1 MALFSRKP
9 KTADKK
15 AATKAPVVK
24 AEKAGATSYATKYS
38 LGSILTSPRIT
49 EKATFVAGKHNA
61 YLFNVNQGATKPLI
75 AKAVR
80 EIYGVTPLRVTV
92 ARTPAKRVIVR
103 GKAGKKQ
110 AVKKAYVYL
119 KEGDKIEFV

>member
-9 KTADKK
+9 KT
-15 AATKAPVVK
+15 TKAPVVK
-24 AEKAGATSYATKYS
+24 AEKAGVTTYATKYS
-38 LGSILTSPRIT
+38 LGTIIVSPRIT

-75 AKAVR
+75 TKAVR
-80 EIYGVTPLRVTV
+80 EIYGVTPVRVTT
-92 ARTPAKRVIVR
+92 ARTPAKRVVVR

-119 KEGDKIEFV
+119 KEGDKIEFA